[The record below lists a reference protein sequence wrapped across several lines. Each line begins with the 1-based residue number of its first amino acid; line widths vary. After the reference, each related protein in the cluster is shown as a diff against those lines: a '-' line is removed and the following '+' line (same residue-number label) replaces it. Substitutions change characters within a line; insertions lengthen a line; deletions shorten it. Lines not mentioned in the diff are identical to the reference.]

1 MTTTTLNAP
10 VVTATPT
17 GIQSSL
23 ALAGRLLL
31 ASLFLPAGIS
41 KLTVFAGTVGY
52 IQSVGLPFP
61 ELAAVEAKDKAVGFV
76 EDASDPDDFMA
87 WCDDCE
93 RLFVEEG
100 DFTERFENFCDA
112 RIVCDFCYANIRE
125 RHSALSGNL

>member
-1 MTTTTLNAP
+1 MTERDSRI
-10 VVTATPT
+10 V
-17 GIQSSL
+17 QC
-23 ALAGRLLL
+23 
-31 ASLFLPAGIS
+31 
-41 KLTVFAGTVGY
+41 GTHGARIGAIVCCH
-52 IQSVGLPFP
+52 L
-61 ELAAVEAKDKAVGFV
+61 VEAKDKAVGFV